1 MARPKQLNPKKLK
14 TDKSKKLADSASPSK
29 KKTEFKPPA
38 PVEPAGKKRRR
49 DKFGRKQLRAIKH
62 QQQSVEEIFP
72 YAVMKRLV
80 KEVASN
86 VRDKPYRFEPE
97 AIKALQIASEDF
109 LVQGFRD
116 GQHLQCNIAT
126 NHTLRVPA
134 FKAALQLKP
143 GNTVALPTP
152 SVKVKVTV
160 AEDSKPAEKTVTVAD
175 GTTSD

>member
-1 MARPKQLNPKKLK
+1 MARPKQLNPKKIK
-14 TDKSKKLADSASPSK
+14 KDKSKKSADSASPSK
-29 KKTEFKPPA
+29 KKSEFKAPA
-38 PVEPAGKKRRR
+38 PVEPAGKKKRR
-49 DKFGRKQLRAIKH
+49 DKFGRKQLRAIKQ

-80 KEVASN
+80 KEIAEDYT
-86 VRDKPYRFEPE
+86 RTPRFEPE
-97 AIKALQIASEDF
+97 AIKALQVASEDY

-116 GQHLQCNIAT
+116 GQHLQCNIST

-152 SVKVKVTV
+152 SVKVAVTV
-160 AEDSKPAEKTVTVAD
+160 TEEPEPAEETVTVAD
-175 GTTSD
+175 GNSSD